1 MVSKLSQICSNE
13 WNYELIPDD
22 HDASSDDLVDKSS
35 RCTRQFAIWIF
46 WAGSIVFTG
55 ILSMSAILTISS
67 WSRDPQVAS
76 CRNPAIR
83 REWRAL
89 TADERKNFIDAVNC
103 LSREPA
109 RWGPN
114 GTVYDDFSLLHERI
128 GSLSHGSASFLPWH
142 RYFLKAWES
151 ALKEHCDFKGQ
162 VPYWDWTTDWMD
174 LAASSIWNNETGF
187 GGDGEP
193 ESPLVVGGGRCVT
206 DGPFSHLHPIRY
218 NRTYVDH
225 CLARGFKTTDTSG
238 RPLGPWFGPES
249 IGKLM
254 RSPSYRE
261 FEWEMENRL
270 HNRIHRAVSGD
281 FLAFA
286 AGNDPVFYLHHAQID
301 NLWWKW
307 QQEDAKTRL
316 YQYEGE
322 HQRDS
327 TGNATLSD
335 ILQFGG
341 FIEDVPVSHVMDTQN
356 KFLCYRY

>member
-1 MVSKLSQICSNE
+1 MS
-13 WNYELIPDD
+13 
-22 HDASSDDLVDKSS
+22 
-35 RCTRQFAIWIF
+35 T
-46 WAGSIVFTG
+46 FTD
-55 ILSMSAILTISS
+55 IKMSADQMEGDATQLFHH
-67 WSRDPQVAS
+67 AS
-76 CRNPAIR
+76 AQAARR
-83 REWRAL
+83 RENRLRLAVGVWFTKEKWFEASPAFLDDGFEYVPEREDGTPRTKYVGEPTKDIDHNWEQLHWGRFFLL
-89 TADERKNFIDAVNC
+89 TEDEAKKA
-103 LSREPA
+103 
-109 RWGPN
+109 WGP
-114 GTVYDDFSLLHERI
+114 GYEKYWAPREGGYI
-128 GSLSHGSASFLPWH
+128 AA
-142 RYFLKAWES
+142 YFLKAWES

-174 LAASSIWNNETGF
+174 LATSSIWNNETGF
-187 GGDGEP
+187 GGDGDP
-193 ESPLVVGGGRCVT
+193 KSPVVVGGGRCVT
-206 DGPFSHLHPIRY
+206 DGPFSHLRPIRY
-218 NRTYVDH
+218 NRTYVEH
-225 CLARGFKTTDTSG
+225 CLARGFKTTDIAG

-286 AGNDPVFYLHHAQID
+286 AGNDPIFYLHHAQID
-301 NLWWKW
+301 RLWWKW

-327 TGNATLSD
+327 TGNPTLSD
-335 ILQFGG
+335 ILQFDG
-341 FIEDVPVSHVMDTQN
+341 FIEDAPVSHVMDTQN

>member
-1 MVSKLSQICSNE
+1 
-13 WNYELIPDD
+13 
-22 HDASSDDLVDKSS
+22 
-35 RCTRQFAIWIF
+35 
-46 WAGSIVFTG
+46 
-55 ILSMSAILTISS
+55 MSAILTISS

-89 TADERKNFIDAVNC
+89 TADGRKNFTDAVNC

-128 GSLSHGSASFLPWH
+128 RSL
-142 RYFLKAWES
+142 YFLKAWES

-162 VPYWDWTTDWMD
+162 VPYWDWTMDWMD

-206 DGPFSHLHPIRY
+206 DGPFSHLRPIRY
-218 NRTYVDH
+218 NRTYVEH

-286 AGNDPVFYLHHAQID
+286 DGNDPVFYLHHAQID
-301 NLWWKW
+301 HLWG
-307 QQEDAKTRL
+307 T
-316 YQYEGE
+316 

-327 TGNATLSD
+327 TGNATLPD

-341 FIEDVPVSHVMDTQN
+341 FMEDVSVSHVMDTQN